1 MRFLDCFASLAM
13 TTLVGYDFDRS
24 VLRRGEWIRIM
35 QHDASIAAD
44 GIVAAD
50 TDILTFDVSDSAL
63 EKAAAAIPGGAGG
76 AMSFPNAPTVSIL
89 VICCSFND

>member
-1 MRFLDCFASLAM
+1 MSAPDEHSC
-13 TTLVGYDFDRS
+13 D
-24 VLRRGEWIRIM
+24 
-35 QHDASIAAD
+35 
-44 GIVAAD
+44 
-50 TDILTFDVSDSAL
+50 DILSFDVSDAAL